1 MVNIQLLEQEMK
13 RKNVSNAD
21 IAAALN
27 IDISTW
33 SRKKARPMGIKIG
46 EVEQISALL
55 KLSKNKAKS
64 IFLPSVSQKMR
75 VIDKSQPLDKQAVKA
90 R

>member
-55 KLSKNKAKS
+55 KLSKNKAK
-64 IFLPSVSQKMR
+64 FAVRLAKMR

>member
-46 EVEQISALL
+46 EV
-55 KLSKNKAKS
+55 
-64 IFLPSVSQKMR
+64 
-75 VIDKSQPLDKQAVKA
+75 
-90 R
+90 

>member
-33 SRKKARPMGIKIG
+33 SRKKARPMGY
-46 EVEQISALL
+46 QD
-55 KLSKNKAKS
+55 
-64 IFLPSVSQKMR
+64 R
-75 VIDKSQPLDKQAVKA
+75 
-90 R
+90 

>member
-64 IFLPSVSQKMR
+64 IFFAVRLAKMR

>member
-55 KLSKNKAKS
+55 KLSKIRRSLFFAVR
-64 IFLPSVSQKMR
+64 LAKMR

>member
-64 IFLPSVSQKMR
+64 IFLPSDSQKCEQLIR
-75 VIDKSQPLDKQAVKA
+75 ASP
-90 R
+90 